1 MSPFLAMKILNISS
15 SASDRS
21 SLFFRR
27 NRSLYFL
34 YNTLKLSQKTRCT
47 ILMCLGQED
56 CSPSILGLFA
66 YCAAKL
72 LKKLVVSCSDS
83 FDWEIIAL
91 SSRPQR
97 NYLLKKSVKT
107 LRFCGKWSNF
117 YRRPRRC
124 LQMQAETKWFR
135 KRDSNRT
142 SSSSYSVPKIAQN
155 LFLYP

>member
-34 YNTLKLSQKTRCT
+34 YHTLKLSQKTRCT

-72 LKKLVVSCSDS
+72 LNKASCFLQRFFRLRNNRSFFTPAALLSLKEICKNLEILRQMIQLLSTTEALFTNASRNQVVS
-83 FDWEIIAL
+83 
-91 SSRPQR
+91 
-97 NYLLKKSVKT
+97 
-107 LRFCGKWSNF
+107 
-117 YRRPRRC
+117 
-124 LQMQAETKWFR
+124 
-135 KRDSNRT
+135 
-142 SSSSYSVPKIAQN
+142 
-155 LFLYP
+155 

>member
-1 MSPFLAMKILNISS
+1 MPPFLAMKILNISS

-34 YNTLKLSQKTRCT
+34 YHTLKLSQKTRCT

-72 LKKLVVSCSDS
+72 LNKASCFLQRFFRLRNNRSFFTPAALLSLKEICKNLEILRQMIQLLSTTEALFTNASRNQVVS
-83 FDWEIIAL
+83 
-91 SSRPQR
+91 
-97 NYLLKKSVKT
+97 
-107 LRFCGKWSNF
+107 
-117 YRRPRRC
+117 
-124 LQMQAETKWFR
+124 
-135 KRDSNRT
+135 
-142 SSSSYSVPKIAQN
+142 
-155 LFLYP
+155 